1 LKPFVLAIDGP
12 AGAGKSATARGVA
25 ARLGL
30 KHVDSG
36 AMYRAAA
43 WLAREGGA
51 NLDQE
56 ADVLRAIDGAR
67 FEAGEEGILCDGRL
81 VEAEI
86 RTAEAG
92 EAASRVAVYPGVR
105 RRLVAIQRSLA
116 RPPGVV
122 MEGRDIGTVVF
133 PKADLKVFLSASVE
147 VRALR
152 RRLELTARGET
163 ADQAAIEAMIR
174 DRDRRDRERAESPML
189 VAPDAIPL
197 DTSDL
202 GLDEQV
208 NLVSRWAELG
218 RRGPGPTTPFYWFG
232 SRFVK
237 AFSRTLLKFR
247 IEGLDHVPRT
257 GPLIAACNHISFWDP
272 PLVGSN
278 FPRVLHFVAKAE
290 LFENR
295 VFGAMLRGYNS
306 IPIQRGLRARSG
318 LLGAEEVLNEGG
330 AVLIFPEGTRNKSGA
345 LMPPRAGIGRLATVT
360 RTPVLPVRISG
371 SNQIRRSLRR
381 QTLVRIVIGT
391 PIVPPLR
398 SEPDRAEMH
407 SFALRVMDAIAALPG
422 EPE

>member
-1 LKPFVLAIDGP
+1 MKAFVVAIDGP
-12 AGAGKSATARGVA
+12 AGAGKSATARAVA
-25 ARLGL
+25 RTLALP
-30 KHVDSG
+30 HVDSG

-43 WLAREGGA
+43 WVALQAGA
-51 NLDQE
+51 DLDSE
-56 ADVLRAIDGAR
+56 AEMLRALEGVR
-67 FEAGEEGILCDGRL
+67 FEPTPEGLRCGGRL
-81 VEAEI
+81 LDGEI

-92 EAASRVAVYPGVR
+92 DAASRVAVHPGLR
-105 RRLVAIQRSLA
+105 RRLVAIQRSFA

-133 PKADLKVFLSASVE
+133 PRADLKIFLEASAA

-152 RRLELTARGET
+152 RFRELEARGERP
-163 ADQAAIEAMIR
+163 DLAAIEAMIR
-174 DRDRRDRERAESPML
+174 ERDGRDQGRAESPL
-189 VAPDAIPL
+189 QPAEDAIRL

-202 GLDEQV
+202 GLAEQV
-208 NLVSRWAELG
+208 EVVTRWAELA
-218 RRGPGPTTPFYWFG
+218 RRGPGPTRPFYWFG

-237 AFSRTLLKFR
+237 RFSRTFLKFR
-247 IEGLDHVPRT
+247 IEGLDHVPRS

-290 LFENR
+290 LFQNK

-306 IPIQRGLRARSG
+306 IPIQRGTRARSG
-318 LLGAEEVLNEGG
+318 LLGAEEVLNGGG

-345 LMPPRAGIGRLATVT
+345 LLAPRAGIGRLAVVT
-360 RTPVLPVRISG
+360 RSPVLPIRISG

-391 PIVPPLR
+391 PMTPPIR
-398 SEPDRAEMH
+398 VEADRESMNT
-407 SFALRVMDAIAALPG
+407 FAAAVMEAIAALPG
-422 EPE
+422 